1 MEGVGC
7 SCYLLPMFVSPRGW
21 VLAPTDLQVVS
32 IDKVGSYCYV
42 TSLFMGC
49 PQFAEQ
55 WLSNLFGT

>member
-1 MEGVGC
+1 
-7 SCYLLPMFVSPRGW
+7 MFVSPRGW

-32 IDKVGSYCYV
+32 VDKVGSYCYV

-55 WLSNLFGT
+55 WLSKPIWNVIIRIQNG